1 MCVILGNL
9 NKPCLLLHL
18 WPLRLMYLHHLFQPQ
33 LLHLHRQR
41 LFSPVRLQHAELQ
54 DGHMD
59 TKKSRGVGDTV
70 EKFTQRTGL
79 KRLVEKV
86 SKDCGC
92 SQRRDKLNEMF
103 PYKNQ

>member
-1 MCVILGNL
+1 MYPHQLFHL
-9 NKPCLLLHL
+9 QLLL
-18 WPLRLMYLHHLFQPQ
+18 LRSL
-33 LLHLHRQR
+33 
-41 LFSPVRLQHAELQ
+41 VRLQCAELQ
-54 DGHMD
+54 GDPMD

-92 SQRRDKLNEMF
+92 SERRDKLNKMF